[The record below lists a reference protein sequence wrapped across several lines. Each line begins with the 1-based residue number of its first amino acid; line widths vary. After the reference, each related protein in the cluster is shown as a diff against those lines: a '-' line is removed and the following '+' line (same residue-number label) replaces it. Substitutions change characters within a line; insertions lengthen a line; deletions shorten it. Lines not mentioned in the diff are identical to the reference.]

1 VDREKINLRSSSSQ
15 EWHIPAVLD
24 GHDAGFPEGNLLERL
39 DGEEEVVVGRVAV
52 AAGVGGEAVVG
63 GAEVGGRDDDGGAG
77 ETILE
82 ILDALD
88 LVAAAARRAALEQR
102 RAQPH
107 RRHPVPVLAQIP
119 ETARPTCT
127 PHREAENQ
135 NTLGRTRIP
144 LAIHE
149 LYGRTIP
156 VTERAVWGKFRASG
170 TPKEKSLCACSMD
183 ATN

>member
-1 VDREKINLRSSSSQ
+1 VI
-15 EWHIPAVLD
+15 
-24 GHDAGFPEGNLLERL
+24 
-39 DGEEEVVVGRVAV
+39 GRVAV

-119 ETARPTCT
+119 EPARPTCT
-127 PHREAENQ
+127 PHREAKNQ
-135 NTLGRTRIP
+135 NTLLRGEPENRLHPMNCTD
-144 LAIHE
+144 
-149 LYGRTIP
+149 
-156 VTERAVWGKFRASG
+156 VQFQ
-170 TPKEKSLCACSMD
+170 
-183 ATN
+183 